1 MFNPKEEITEEEVFL
16 IENVLR
22 PKTLNDIIGR
32 KKEKD
37 YLKVVIKAAKKRGEA
52 IDHIILHGP
61 PGLGKTSIAQVV
73 ANEIGTPFYST
84 SGPAI
89 MKKGDLAS
97 ILTSIEKNGVLF
109 IDEIHRLNKTIE
121 EMLYSA
127 MEDRNLDIIIGKGPS
142 AKSIKIELNPFTIIG
157 ATTRIGLLSSP
168 LRDRFG
174 IDLHLD
180 YYPYDELLELVL
192 QKARILKVVIPKD
205 AALVIAKRAR
215 RTPRIAIRILKR
227 VRDLAQYKGFTDINL
242 KTTLEALEM
251 MEIDEFGL
259 DNLDRRI
266 LSALYYN
273 YKGGPVGL
281 STLAATVTEDIGTL
295 EDVYE
300 PYLLKEG
307 FINRTPRGRV
317 ITEKTINY
325 FNTHG
330 KN

>member
-1 MFNPKEEITEEEVFL
+1 MIEPEDLQEEEEDIRI
-16 IENVLR
+16 IENILR
-22 PKTLNDIIGR
+22 PKTLKDIIGR

-37 YLKVVIKAAKKRGEA
+37 YLRVIISAAKKRGEPV
-52 IDHIILHGP
+52 DHIILHGP
-61 PGLGKTSIAQVV
+61 PGLGKTSIAQVI
-73 ANEIGTPFYST
+73 ANEVGSQFYAT

-97 ILTSIEKNGVLF
+97 ILTSINTNGILF
-109 IDEIHRLNKTIE
+109 IDEIHRLNKSIE

-142 AKSIKIELNPFTIIG
+142 ARSIKLELNPFTIIG

-174 IDLHLD
+174 VDMHLD
-180 YYPYDELLELVL
+180 YYPFEEIRELVN
-192 QKARILKVVIPKD
+192 QKAKILDIEID
-205 AALVIAKRAR
+205 NEAAMEIAKRAR

-227 VRDLAQYKGFTDINL
+227 VRDLSQYSGKSKIDL
-242 KTTLEALEM
+242 PVTLEALKM

-259 DNLDRRI
+259 DSLDRRI
-266 LSALYYN
+266 LKTLMIN
-273 YKGGPVGL
+273 FKGGPVGL
-281 STLAATVTEDIGTL
+281 STLAATLSEDVGTL

-307 FINRTPRGRV
+307 FITRTPRGRV
-317 ITEKTINY
+317 ATEKTLKY
-325 FNTHG
+325 FN
-330 KN
+330 NEVL

>member
-1 MFNPKEEITEEEVFL
+1 MLDPRIPESEEEIKI

-22 PKTLNDIIGR
+22 PKRMADVVGR
-32 KKEKD
+32 KKEKAF
-37 YLKVVIKAAKKRGEA
+37 LKIIIDAAKQRDEPL
-52 IDHIILHGP
+52 DHIILHGP
-61 PGLGKTSIAQVV
+61 PGLGKTSIAQVI
-73 ANEIGTPFYST
+73 ANEVGTQFYAT

-97 ILTSIEKNGVLF
+97 ILTSIDTNGILF
-109 IDEIHRLNKTIE
+109 IDEIHRLNKSIE

-142 AKSIKIELNPFTIIG
+142 ARSIKLELNPFTIIG

-180 YYPYDELLELVL
+180 YYSFEELEELVK
-192 QKARILKVVIPKD
+192 QKARILNEKISNE
-205 AALVIAKRAR
+205 AAVEIARRSR

-227 VRDLAQYKGFTDINL
+227 IRDLSQVQGKKEID
-242 KTTLEALEM
+242 LEVALEGLKM
-251 MEIDEFGL
+251 LEIDEFGL
-259 DNLDRRI
+259 DSLDRRI
-266 LSALYYN
+266 LKTLMN
-273 YKGGPVGL
+273 NFKGGPVGL
-281 STLAATVTEDIGTL
+281 STLAAGVSEDVGTL

-307 FINRTPRGRV
+307 FINRTPKGRV
-317 ITEKTINY
+317 ITEKTIRY
-325 FNTHG
+325 FNNHE
-330 KN
+330 